1 MLLYAWERFSLVNE
15 NTVGKSLFIINLY
28 STVSQPLAE
37 LFTAIDELLASAD
50 QLNSTYSLLSFVV
63 DGITYTSSDVSLTDS
78 VQCESTFG
86 TTDVLC
92 GKFIS
97 FSLDPPTRCVL
108 HQLIYAYD
116 FSIYWYWILLN
127 KMLKEARWS
136 ANKPSD
142 LL

>member
-1 MLLYAWERFSLVNE
+1 M
-15 NTVGKSLFIINLY
+15 KSLFDINLY

-37 LFTAIDELLASAD
+37 LFTAIDELVASAD

-86 TTDVLC
+86 TTDALC

-97 FSLDPPTRCVL
+97 ISLDPPLRCVL
-108 HQLIYAYD
+108 RQLIYAY
-116 FSIYWYWILLN
+116 I
-127 KMLKEARWS
+127 
-136 ANKPSD
+136 
-142 LL
+142 